1 MRIMRNNEMVQQ
13 IHKIQAFTK
22 YCDSNPM
29 LGIGNMMMATYV
41 FCQEYK
47 EEL

>member
-1 MRIMRNNEMVQQ
+1 MRKMTNNEMVQQ

-29 LGIGNMMMATYV
+29 LGIENMMKATYV
-41 FCQEYK
+41 FRQEYK